1 MYLSA
6 ERLALANRKV
16 KETFEQTS
24 VAWQAIPH
32 WETGDPSRTEVPDD
46 KLTKRDFVDL
56 KPKTVEVFVTLAE
69 AISPMPDAV
78 LAKVIAGTVALAAEV
93 DNAVFPALAAATE
106 EKIPTTPKF
115 EDLLNALIEARAAV
129 EKHGYRAPSCLLTN
143 TDGLKLLSGL
153 INNFPNPG
161 TAVLLPAANINSL
174 HRVEKLVPDEESK
187 ADSDEESKADSPVW
201 GWLLGRRRRIAHG
214 GAAEAS
220 PGEEAVDLAVSIPP
234 SLEVVGEKDNT
245 IKLLV
250 RISYATRVKDEGGL
264 VLLRLDGTA
273 GAAATTK
280 PARAP
285 RTGAAATTT
294 RASGTTRKK

>member
-46 KLTKRDFVDL
+46 KLTERDFVDL
-56 KPKTVEVFVTLAE
+56 KPKSVKVFVTLAE

-115 EDLLNALIEARAAV
+115 DQLLDKLIDGAVCLGDGIGFPKQLLNHAIVSSAIR
-129 EKHGYRAPSCLLTN
+129 
-143 TDGLKLLSGL
+143 LSY
-153 INNFPNPG
+153 
-161 TAVLLPAANINSL
+161 
-174 HRVEKLVPDEESK
+174 DC
-187 ADSDEESKADSPVW
+187 
-201 GWLLGRRRRIAHG
+201 
-214 GAAEAS
+214 
-220 PGEEAVDLAVSIPP
+220 
-234 SLEVVGEKDNT
+234 
-245 IKLLV
+245 
-250 RISYATRVKDEGGL
+250 
-264 VLLRLDGTA
+264 
-273 GAAATTK
+273 
-280 PARAP
+280 
-285 RTGAAATTT
+285 
-294 RASGTTRKK
+294 